1 MTNIIL
7 SIMLAANVLF
17 GSPVNYPISLAGNF
31 GEPRPNHFHGGVDV
45 KTDGVEGKAIF
56 SIGDGY
62 VSHVSV
68 GYDGF
73 GNAVY
78 VHHPEGYTSVYCH
91 LKTFTPAIKA
101 MVRKWQ
107 YVNKQSTGDIWFKP
121 TDLPVAKGQLIAISG
136 NSGASEAPHLHL
148 ELHETRSGDML
159 DPLDFIGQHVKDALA
174 PMAHG
179 FMAYPVSGEGVFNNN
194 PGKSSHSFSSHNLP
208 NKFIAWG
215 KVGFGIWAND
225 YMEITY
231 NRYGVKKTELLVD
244 GKTVF
249 KSNVNRIPYEKTVQV
264 NAWGDHEHFLRYNVW
279 YMHSFLYPGMGL
291 QMLSADKSKG
301 IVNFNQERDY
311 HLEYVLTDFKGNTSR
326 YTFTVTGQKRAFAP
340 QRQASTLRSVYWNRP
355 YALQTEGVQLLIR
368 PNSVANAITLTPTI
382 SCKDDALSNSC
393 TFTNSAQRL
402 FRPARISLKLTKKVK
417 DTSKLYISGR
427 GYVTRYLGGTYEK
440 GWVTANMR
448 DLHLQ
453 YSIDYD
459 DEPPIVSPVGQG
471 NWNATKTIKLGLT
484 DAKSG
489 VDTYQGYI
497 DGQFVLFEDV
507 PLSPWVACKLAET
520 PIKRTG
526 KQRRLT
532 FFATDNQGNKRRFET
547 DILY

>member
-159 DPLDFIGQHVKDALA
+159 DPLDFIGHHVKDALP

-194 PGKSSHSFSSHNLP
+194 PGKSSHSFSSHNLS
-208 NKFIAWG
+208 NKFTAWG

-244 GKTVF
+244 GKSVF

-291 QMLSADKSKG
+291 QMLSADKSNG

-355 YALQTEGVQLLIR
+355 YALQTDGVQLLIR

-382 SCKDDALSNSC
+382 SYKDDALSNAC
-393 TFTNSAQRL
+393 TFTNNAERL

-547 DILY
+547 NILY

>member
-1 MTNIIL
+1 MTNILL

-91 LKTFTPAIKA
+91 LKIFTPAINA

-291 QMLSADKSKG
+291 QMLSADKNKG

-311 HLEYVLTDFKGNTSR
+311 HIEYVLTDFKGNTSR

-355 YALQTEGVQLLIR
+355 YALQTDGVQLLIR

-453 YSIDYD
+453 YSIEYD

>member
-159 DPLDFIGQHVKDALA
+159 DPLDFIGQHVKDALP

-208 NKFIAWG
+208 NKFTAWG

-244 GKTVF
+244 GKSVF

-291 QMLSADKSKG
+291 QMLSADKNKG

-382 SCKDDALSNSC
+382 SRKDDGLSNAC
-393 TFTNSAQRL
+393 TFTNNAERL
-402 FRPARISLKLTKKVK
+402 FRSARISLKLTKKVK

-471 NWNATKTIKLGLT
+471 NWNTTKTIKLGLT

>member
-1 MTNIIL
+1 MTNILL

-107 YVNKQSTGDIWFKP
+107 YANKQSTGDIWFKP

-159 DPLDFIGQHVKDALA
+159 DPLDFIGHHVKDAL
-174 PMAHG
+174 PPIAHG
-179 FMAYPVSGEGVFNNN
+179 FMAYPVNGEGVFNNN
-194 PGKSSHSFSSHNLP
+194 PGKSSHSFSSHNLS
-208 NKFIAWG
+208 NKFTAWG

-244 GKTVF
+244 GKSVF

-355 YALQTEGVQLLIR
+355 YALQTDGVQLLIR

-382 SCKDDALSNSC
+382 SCKDDALSNAC
-393 TFTNSAQRL
+393 TFTNNAERL
-402 FRPARISLKLTKKVK
+402 FRPARISLKLTKRVK

-520 PIKRTG
+520 PIKRMG

-547 DILY
+547 NILY

>member
-194 PGKSSHSFSSHNLP
+194 PGKSSHSFSSHNLS
-208 NKFIAWG
+208 NKFTAWG

-244 GKTVF
+244 GKSVF

-291 QMLSADKSKG
+291 QMLSADKNKG

-311 HLEYVLTDFKGNTSR
+311 HIEYVLTDFKGNTSR
-326 YTFTVTGQKRAFAP
+326 YTFTVTGQKRAFVP

-355 YALQTEGVQLLIR
+355 YAMQTDGVQLLIR

-453 YSIDYD
+453 YSIEYD

>member
-1 MTNIIL
+1 MTNILL

-107 YVNKQSTGDIWFKP
+107 YVNKQSTADIWFKP

-194 PGKSSHSFSSHNLP
+194 PGKSSHSFSSHNLS
-208 NKFIAWG
+208 NKFTAWG

-244 GKTVF
+244 GKSVF

-355 YALQTEGVQLLIR
+355 YALQTDGVQLLIR

-382 SCKDDALSNSC
+382 SCKDDALSNAC
-393 TFTNSAQRL
+393 TFTNNAERL
-402 FRPARISLKLTKKVK
+402 FRPARISLKLTKRVK

-520 PIKRTG
+520 PLKRTG

-547 DILY
+547 NILY

>member
-1 MTNIIL
+1 
-7 SIMLAANVLF
+7 
-17 GSPVNYPISLAGNF
+17 
-31 GEPRPNHFHGGVDV
+31 
-45 KTDGVEGKAIF
+45 
-56 SIGDGY
+56 
-62 VSHVSV
+62 
-68 GYDGF
+68 
-73 GNAVY
+73 
-78 VHHPEGYTSVYCH
+78 
-91 LKTFTPAIKA
+91 

-159 DPLDFIGQHVKDALA
+159 DPLDFIGHHVKDALP

-179 FMAYPVSGEGVFNNN
+179 FMAYPVNGEGVFNNN

-208 NKFIAWG
+208 NKFTAWG

-244 GKTVF
+244 GKSVF

-326 YTFTVTGQKRAFAP
+326 YTFTVTGQKRAFVP

-355 YALQTEGVQLLIR
+355 YAMQTDGVQLLIR

-382 SCKDDALSNSC
+382 SRKDDGLSNAC
-393 TFTNSAQRL
+393 TFTNNAERL
-402 FRPARISLKLTKKVK
+402 FRPARISLKLTKRVK

-547 DILY
+547 NILY

>member
-1 MTNIIL
+1 M
-7 SIMLAANVLF
+7 
-17 GSPVNYPISLAGNF
+17 
-31 GEPRPNHFHGGVDV
+31 
-45 KTDGVEGKAIF
+45 
-56 SIGDGY
+56 
-62 VSHVSV
+62 
-68 GYDGF
+68 
-73 GNAVY
+73 
-78 VHHPEGYTSVYCH
+78 
-91 LKTFTPAIKA
+91 
-101 MVRKWQ
+101 
-107 YVNKQSTGDIWFKP
+107 
-121 TDLPVAKGQLIAISG
+121 
-136 NSGASEAPHLHL
+136 
-148 ELHETRSGDML
+148 
-159 DPLDFIGQHVKDALA
+159 
-174 PMAHG
+174 
-179 FMAYPVSGEGVFNNN
+179 
-194 PGKSSHSFSSHNLP
+194 
-208 NKFIAWG
+208 
-215 KVGFGIWAND
+215 
-225 YMEITY
+225 
-231 NRYGVKKTELLVD
+231 VD
-244 GKTVF
+244 GKSVF

-355 YALQTEGVQLLIR
+355 YALQTDGVQLLIR

-382 SCKDDALSNSC
+382 SCKDDALSNAC
-393 TFTNSAQRL
+393 TFTNNAERL
-402 FRPARISLKLTKKVK
+402 FRPARISLKLTKRVK

>member
-194 PGKSSHSFSSHNLP
+194 PGKSSHSFSSHNLS
-208 NKFIAWG
+208 NKFTAWG

-291 QMLSADKSKG
+291 QMLSADKNKG

-311 HLEYVLTDFKGNTSR
+311 HIEYVLTDFKGNTSR
-326 YTFTVTGQKRAFAP
+326 YTFTVTGQKRAFVP

-355 YALQTEGVQLLIR
+355 YAMQTDGVQLLIR

-453 YSIDYD
+453 YSIEYD

>member
-91 LKTFTPAIKA
+91 LKTFTPAIRA

-148 ELHETRSGDML
+148 ELHETCSGDML
-159 DPLDFIGQHVKDALA
+159 DPLDFIGHHVKDALP

-194 PGKSSHSFSSHNLP
+194 PGKSSHSFSSHNLL
-208 NKFIAWG
+208 NKFTAWG

-244 GKTVF
+244 CKTVF

-291 QMLSADKSKG
+291 QMLSADKNKG

-311 HLEYVLTDFKGNTSR
+311 HIEYVLTDFKGNTSR
-326 YTFTVTGQKRAFAP
+326 YTFTVTGQKRAFVP

-355 YALQTEGVQLLIR
+355 YAMQTDGVQLLIR
-368 PNSVANAITLTPTI
+368 PNSVANAITLTPTM

-453 YSIDYD
+453 YSIEYD

>member
-1 MTNIIL
+1 MTNILL

-194 PGKSSHSFSSHNLP
+194 PGKSSHSFSSHNLS
-208 NKFIAWG
+208 NKFTAWG

-291 QMLSADKSKG
+291 QMLSADKNKG
-301 IVNFNQERDY
+301 IVSFNQERDY
-311 HLEYVLTDFKGNTSR
+311 HIEYVLTDFKGNTSR

-355 YALQTEGVQLLIR
+355 YALQTEGMQLLIR

-382 SCKDDALSNSC
+382 SCKDDALSNAC
-393 TFTNSAQRL
+393 TFTNNAERL

-453 YSIDYD
+453 YSIEYD

-520 PIKRTG
+520 PIKRMG

-532 FFATDNQGNKRRFET
+532 FFATDNQGNRRRFET

>member
-1 MTNIIL
+1 MTNILL

-159 DPLDFIGQHVKDALA
+159 DPLDFIGHHVKDALP

-194 PGKSSHSFSSHNLP
+194 PGRSSHSFFSHNLP
-208 NKFIAWG
+208 NKFTAWG

-291 QMLSADKSKG
+291 QMLSADKNKG

-340 QRQASTLRSVYWNRP
+340 QRQASTLRSVYWSRP

-382 SCKDDALSNSC
+382 SYKDDALSNAC
-393 TFTNSAQRL
+393 TFTNNAERL
-402 FRPARISLKLTKKVK
+402 FRPARISLKLTKRVK

-497 DGQFVLFEDV
+497 DGQFILFEDV

>member
-121 TDLPVAKGQLIAISG
+121 TDLPVVKGQLIAISG

-159 DPLDFIGQHVKDALA
+159 DPLDFIGHHVKDALA

-291 QMLSADKSKG
+291 QMLSADKNKG

-311 HLEYVLTDFKGNTSR
+311 HIEYVLTDFKGNTSR
-326 YTFTVTGQKRAFAP
+326 YTFTVAGQKRAFVP

-355 YALQTEGVQLLIR
+355 YAMQTDGVQLLIR

-427 GYVTRYLGGTYEK
+427 GYVCLLYTSD
-440 GWVTANMR
+440 AA
-448 DLHLQ
+448 
-453 YSIDYD
+453 
-459 DEPPIVSPVGQG
+459 DE
-471 NWNATKTIKLGLT
+471 L
-484 DAKSG
+484 
-489 VDTYQGYI
+489 
-497 DGQFVLFEDV
+497 
-507 PLSPWVACKLAET
+507 
-520 PIKRTG
+520 
-526 KQRRLT
+526 
-532 FFATDNQGNKRRFET
+532 
-547 DILY
+547 

>member
-1 MTNIIL
+1 M
-7 SIMLAANVLF
+7 
-17 GSPVNYPISLAGNF
+17 
-31 GEPRPNHFHGGVDV
+31 
-45 KTDGVEGKAIF
+45 EGKAIF

-159 DPLDFIGQHVKDALA
+159 DPLDFIGQRVKDALA

-208 NKFIAWG
+208 NKFTAWG

-244 GKTVF
+244 GKSVF

-291 QMLSADKSKG
+291 QMLSADKNKG

-326 YTFTVTGQKRAFAP
+326 YTFTVTGQKRAFPP

-368 PNSVANAITLTPTI
+368 PNSVANAITLTPDI
-382 SCKDDALSNSC
+382 SRKDDALSNAC
-393 TFTNSAQRL
+393 TFTNNAERL
-402 FRPARISLKLTKKVK
+402 FRPARISLKLTKRVK

-453 YSIDYD
+453 YSIEYD

>member
-1 MTNIIL
+1 MTNILL

-279 YMHSFLYPGMGL
+279 YLNSILYPGIGL

-453 YSIDYD
+453 YSIEYD

>member
-1 MTNIIL
+1 MTNILL

-159 DPLDFIGQHVKDALA
+159 DPLDFIGQHVKDALP

-194 PGKSSHSFSSHNLP
+194 PGKSSHSFSSHNLS
-208 NKFIAWG
+208 NKFTAWG

-291 QMLSADKSKG
+291 QMLSANKNKG

-453 YSIDYD
+453 YSIEYD

>member
-1 MTNIIL
+1 MTNILL

-91 LKTFTPAIKA
+91 LKIFTPAIKA

-159 DPLDFIGQHVKDALA
+159 DPLDFIGQHVKDALP

-194 PGKSSHSFSSHNLP
+194 PGKSSHSFSSHNLS
-208 NKFIAWG
+208 NKFTAWG

-291 QMLSADKSKG
+291 QMLSADKNKG

-311 HLEYVLTDFKGNTSR
+311 HIEYVLTDFKGNTSR
-326 YTFTVTGQKRAFAP
+326 YTFTVTGQKRAFVP

-382 SCKDDALSNSC
+382 SRKDDALSNAC
-393 TFTNSAQRL
+393 TFTNNAERL
-402 FRPARISLKLTKKVK
+402 FRPARISLKLTKRVK

-547 DILY
+547 NILY

>member
-1 MTNIIL
+1 MTNILL

-107 YVNKQSTGDIWFKP
+107 YVNKQSTADIWFKP

-194 PGKSSHSFSSHNLP
+194 PGKSSHSFSSHNLS
-208 NKFIAWG
+208 NKFTAWG

-249 KSNVNRIPYEKTVQV
+249 KSNVNRIPYERTVQV

-355 YALQTEGVQLLIR
+355 YALQTDGVQLLIR

-453 YSIDYD
+453 YSIEYD

>member
-1 MTNIIL
+1 MTNILL

-107 YVNKQSTGDIWFKP
+107 YVNKQSTADIWFKP

-194 PGKSSHSFSSHNLP
+194 PGKSSHSFSSHNLS
-208 NKFIAWG
+208 NKFTAWG

-249 KSNVNRIPYEKTVQV
+249 KSNVNRIPYERTVQV

-355 YALQTEGVQLLIR
+355 YALQTDGVQLLIR

-453 YSIDYD
+453 YSIEYD

-547 DILY
+547 NILY

>member
-1 MTNIIL
+1 MTNILL

-121 TDLPVAKGQLIAISG
+121 TDLPVVKGQLIAISG

-194 PGKSSHSFSSHNLP
+194 PGKSSHSFSSHNLS
-208 NKFIAWG
+208 NKFTAWG

-291 QMLSADKSKG
+291 QMLSADKNKG

-311 HLEYVLTDFKGNTSR
+311 HIEYVLTDFKGNTSR
-326 YTFTVTGQKRAFAP
+326 YTFTVTGQKRAFVP

-355 YALQTEGVQLLIR
+355 YAMQTDGVQLLIR

-453 YSIDYD
+453 YSIEYD

>member
-107 YVNKQSTGDIWFKP
+107 YANKQSTGDIWFKP

-159 DPLDFIGQHVKDALA
+159 DPLDFIGQHVKDALP

-291 QMLSADKSKG
+291 QMLSADKNKG

-311 HLEYVLTDFKGNTSR
+311 HIEYVLTDFKGNTSR
-326 YTFTVTGQKRAFAP
+326 YTFTVAGQKRAFVP

-355 YALQTEGVQLLIR
+355 YAMQTDGVQLLIR

-453 YSIDYD
+453 YSIEYD

>member
-1 MTNIIL
+1 MTNILL

-91 LKTFTPAIKA
+91 LKIFTPAIKA

-159 DPLDFIGQHVKDALA
+159 DPLDFIGHHVKDALP

-194 PGKSSHSFSSHNLP
+194 PGKSSHSFSSHNLS
-208 NKFIAWG
+208 NKFTAWG

-244 GKTVF
+244 GKSVF

-291 QMLSADKSKG
+291 QMLSADKNKG

-311 HLEYVLTDFKGNTSR
+311 HIEYVLTDFKGNTSR

-382 SCKDDALSNSC
+382 SCKDDALSNAC
-393 TFTNSAQRL
+393 TFTNNAERL

-453 YSIDYD
+453 YSIEYD

-507 PLSPWVACKLAET
+507 PLSPWVACRLAET
-520 PIKRTG
+520 PIKRMG

>member
-1 MTNIIL
+1 MTNILL

-368 PNSVANAITLTPTI
+368 PHSVANAITLTPTI

-453 YSIDYD
+453 YSIEYD

>member
-1 MTNIIL
+1 MTNILL

-159 DPLDFIGQHVKDALA
+159 DPLDFIGQHVKDALP

-208 NKFIAWG
+208 NKFTAWG

-291 QMLSADKSKG
+291 QMLSADKNKG

-311 HLEYVLTDFKGNTSR
+311 HIEYVLTDFKGNTSR
-326 YTFTVTGQKRAFAP
+326 YTFTVTGQKRAFVP
-340 QRQASTLRSVYWNRP
+340 QRQASTLRSMYWNRP
-355 YALQTEGVQLLIR
+355 YAMQTDGVQLLIR

-382 SCKDDALSNSC
+382 SCKDDALSNAC
-393 TFTNSAQRL
+393 TFTNNAERL

-453 YSIDYD
+453 YSIEYD

>member
-1 MTNIIL
+1 MTNILL

-194 PGKSSHSFSSHNLP
+194 PGKSSHSFSSHNLS
-208 NKFIAWG
+208 NKFTAWG

-249 KSNVNRIPYEKTVQV
+249 KSNVNRIPYERTVQV

-291 QMLSADKSKG
+291 QMLSADKNKG

-355 YALQTEGVQLLIR
+355 YALQTDGVQLLIR

-382 SCKDDALSNSC
+382 SCKDDALSNAC
-393 TFTNSAQRL
+393 TFTNNAERL
-402 FRPARISLKLTKKVK
+402 FRPARISLKLTRRVK

-453 YSIDYD
+453 YSIEYD

-520 PIKRTG
+520 PIKRMG

>member
-121 TDLPVAKGQLIAISG
+121 TDQPVAKGQLIAISG

-159 DPLDFIGQHVKDALA
+159 DPLDFIGHHVKDALP

-208 NKFIAWG
+208 NKFTAWG

-291 QMLSADKSKG
+291 QMLSADNNKG

-311 HLEYVLTDFKGNTSR
+311 HIEYVLTDFKGNTSR

-382 SCKDDALSNSC
+382 SCKDDALSNAC
-393 TFTNSAQRL
+393 TFTNNAERL
-402 FRPARISLKLTKKVK
+402 FRPARISLKLTKRVK

-547 DILY
+547 NILY

>member
-453 YSIDYD
+453 YSIEYD

>member
-1 MTNIIL
+1 MTNILL

-194 PGKSSHSFSSHNLP
+194 PGKSSHSFSSHNLS
-208 NKFIAWG
+208 NKFTAWG

-291 QMLSADKSKG
+291 QMLSADKNKG

-311 HLEYVLTDFKGNTSR
+311 HIEYVLTDFKGNTSR

-355 YALQTEGVQLLIR
+355 YALQTDGVQLLIR

-382 SCKDDALSNSC
+382 SCKDDALSNAC
-393 TFTNSAQRL
+393 TFTNNAERL
-402 FRPARISLKLTKKVK
+402 FRPARISLKLTKRVK

-520 PIKRTG
+520 PIKRMG

-547 DILY
+547 NILY

>member
-159 DPLDFIGQHVKDALA
+159 DPLDFIGHHVKDALP

-179 FMAYPVSGEGVFNNN
+179 FMAYPVNGEGIFNNN

-208 NKFIAWG
+208 NKFTAWG

-244 GKTVF
+244 GKSVF

-340 QRQASTLRSVYWNRP
+340 QRQTSALRSVYWNRP
-355 YALQTEGVQLLIR
+355 YALQTDGVQLLIK

-382 SCKDDALSNSC
+382 SRKDDALSNAC
-393 TFTNSAQRL
+393 TFTNNAERL
-402 FRPARISLKLTKKVK
+402 FRPARISLKLTKRVK

-526 KQRRLT
+526 KQRRLA
-532 FFATDNQGNKRRFET
+532 FFAIDNQGNKRRFET

>member
-1 MTNIIL
+1 MTNILL

-107 YVNKQSTGDIWFKP
+107 YVNKQSTADIWFKP

-291 QMLSADKSKG
+291 QMLSADKNKG

-311 HLEYVLTDFKGNTSR
+311 HVEYVLTDFKGNTSR
-326 YTFTVTGQKRAFAP
+326 YTFTVTGQKHAFVP

-355 YALQTEGVQLLIR
+355 YAMQTDGVQLLIR

-453 YSIDYD
+453 YSIEYD

-507 PLSPWVACKLAET
+507 PLSPWVTCKLAET

>member
-1 MTNIIL
+1 MTNILL

-194 PGKSSHSFSSHNLP
+194 PGKSSHSFSSHNLS
-208 NKFIAWG
+208 NKFTAWG

-453 YSIDYD
+453 YSIEYD

>member
-1 MTNIIL
+1 MTNILL

-91 LKTFTPAIKA
+91 LKIFTPAINA

-291 QMLSADKSKG
+291 QMLSADKNKG

-311 HLEYVLTDFKGNTSR
+311 HIEYVLTDFKGNTSR

-355 YALQTEGVQLLIR
+355 YALQTDGVQLLIR
-368 PNSVANAITLTPTI
+368 PHSVANTIALTPTI
-382 SCKDDALSNSC
+382 SRKDDALSNAC
-393 TFTNSAQRL
+393 TFTNNAERL
-402 FRPARISLKLTKKVK
+402 FRPARISLKLTKRVK

>member
-1 MTNIIL
+1 
-7 SIMLAANVLF
+7 MLAANVLF

-107 YVNKQSTGDIWFKP
+107 YVNKQSTADIWFKP

-194 PGKSSHSFSSHNLP
+194 PGKSSHSFSSHNLS
-208 NKFIAWG
+208 NKFTAWG

-249 KSNVNRIPYEKTVQV
+249 KSNVNRIPYERTVQV

-355 YALQTEGVQLLIR
+355 YALQTDGVQLLIR

-453 YSIDYD
+453 YSIEYD

>member
-1 MTNIIL
+1 MTNILL

-159 DPLDFIGQHVKDALA
+159 DPLDFIGHHVKDALP

-179 FMAYPVSGEGVFNNN
+179 FMTYPVSGEGVFNNN
-194 PGKSSHSFSSHNLP
+194 PGKSSHSFSSHNLS
-208 NKFIAWG
+208 NKFTAWG

-244 GKTVF
+244 GKSVF

-291 QMLSADKSKG
+291 QMLSADKNKG
-301 IVNFNQERDY
+301 IVHFNQERDY

-340 QRQASTLRSVYWNRP
+340 RRQVSTLRSVYWNRP
-355 YALQTEGVQLLIR
+355 YALQTDGVQLLIR

-382 SCKDDALSNSC
+382 SRKDDALSNAC
-393 TFTNSAQRL
+393 TFTNNAERL
-402 FRPARISLKLTKKVK
+402 FHPARISLKLTKKVK

-547 DILY
+547 NILY

>member
-1 MTNIIL
+1 MTNILL

-453 YSIDYD
+453 YSIEYD

>member
-1 MTNIIL
+1 M
-7 SIMLAANVLF
+7 
-17 GSPVNYPISLAGNF
+17 
-31 GEPRPNHFHGGVDV
+31 
-45 KTDGVEGKAIF
+45 EGKAIF

-159 DPLDFIGQHVKDALA
+159 DPLDFIGHHVKDALP

-208 NKFIAWG
+208 NKFTAWG

-244 GKTVF
+244 GKSVF

-382 SCKDDALSNSC
+382 SRKDDGLSNAC
-393 TFTNSAQRL
+393 TFTNNAERL
-402 FRPARISLKLTKKVK
+402 FRPARISLKLTKRVK

-453 YSIDYD
+453 YSIEYD

-547 DILY
+547 NILY

>member
-1 MTNIIL
+1 MTNILL

-107 YVNKQSTGDIWFKP
+107 YVNKQSMGDIWFKP

-159 DPLDFIGQHVKDALA
+159 DPLDFIGHHVKDALP

-208 NKFIAWG
+208 NKFTAWG

-244 GKTVF
+244 GKSVF

-291 QMLSADKSKG
+291 QMLSADKNKG

-311 HLEYVLTDFKGNTSR
+311 HIEYVLTDFKGNTSR
-326 YTFTVTGQKRAFAP
+326 YTFTVTGQKRAFVP
-340 QRQASTLRSVYWNRP
+340 KRQASTLRSVYWNRP

-368 PNSVANAITLTPTI
+368 PNSVANAITLTPDI
-382 SCKDDALSNSC
+382 SRKDDALSNAC
-393 TFTNSAQRL
+393 TFTNNAERL
-402 FRPARISLKLTKKVK
+402 FRPARISLKLTKRVK

-453 YSIDYD
+453 YSIEYD

-547 DILY
+547 NILY

>member
-1 MTNIIL
+1 MTNILL

-91 LKTFTPAIKA
+91 LKIFTPAINA

-291 QMLSADKSKG
+291 QMLSADKNKG

-311 HLEYVLTDFKGNTSR
+311 HIEYVLTDFKGNTSR

-453 YSIDYD
+453 YSIEYD

>member
-1 MTNIIL
+1 
-7 SIMLAANVLF
+7 MLAANVLF

-121 TDLPVAKGQLIAISG
+121 TDLPVVKGQLIAISG

-159 DPLDFIGQHVKDALA
+159 DPLDFIGHHVKDALA

-291 QMLSADKSKG
+291 QMLSADKNKG

-311 HLEYVLTDFKGNTSR
+311 HIEYVLTDFKGNTSR
-326 YTFTVTGQKRAFAP
+326 YTFTVAGQKRAFVP

-355 YALQTEGVQLLIR
+355 YAMQTDGVQLLIR

-453 YSIDYD
+453 YSIEYD